1 MCVFASLDLILHLFL
16 CSYLFL
22 PCSVYLSDP
31 PLLPP
36 SLPLLFPFLP
46 FIGNCIYTK
55 PFGSLLRSHISSA
68 GSNAS
73 TSLSPSFLPL
83 FFLSLHLPSLPTSLR
98 LILPISSRRARKKL
112 LTHFFPERLR
122 GSRPSSCQYVCR
134 PTFISGHCPNLVQTW
149 SKSGLN
155 LVQTMGRSLFI
166 RPIGQCPSTTGTN
179 VLRLAVRT
187 ISERFMIPS
196 PDQRSVS
203 VHYKGGIASARSA
216 RERRRLEHLRGRE
229 GPVCAANHNILYLS
243 KRRGLPLIQTN
254 NASKIPPSL
263 PPSLPPSQHSTYR
276 LSHRQKGSSPPI
288 SSSQPLRVNRRLFYP
303 ILTTVTRTTPK
314 KVREPP
320 TPPSLPPFLPTLVQ
334 SPLG

>member
-1 MCVFASLDLILHLFL
+1 M
-16 CSYLFL
+16 
-22 PCSVYLSDP
+22 
-31 PLLPP
+31 
-36 SLPLLFPFLP
+36 LPLLFPLP
-46 FIGNCIYTK
+46 FFSCLFSLYT
-55 PFGSLLRSHISSA
+55 FH
-68 GSNAS
+68 
-73 TSLSPSFLPL
+73 
-83 FFLSLHLPSLPTSLR
+83 PSLP
-98 LILPISSRRARKKL
+98 PCVSSFLSRVGEHERNYL
-112 LTHFFPERLR
+112 YSFFPREA
-122 GSRPSSCQYVCR
+122 SRVQAIFFSVYLSPHFY
-134 PTFISGHCPNLVQTW
+134 SGHCPKLAQTW
-149 SKSGLN
+149 SKPGLN
-155 LVQTMGRSLFI
+155 LVQTMGPSLFI
-166 RPIGQCPSTTGTN
+166 RPIGQCPCTTGTN